1 MLGTHMKMPRSFAL
15 AALAAL
21 LAGAPGTALAGAPVP
36 QHVSVIKLTHMDI
49 LRNGQPSGRMSL
61 GVGTTLDVDGVDGDY
76 VLVHIR
82 LLKGRVPAADTD
94 FDAMA
99 AAPEGAIPQRAAP
112 PPGDGGSPAPSSAP
126 PKAAPPKPASA
137 SAPPAAKPMATSAA
151 DSPGTNPD
159 FGQAA
164 RPMPRR
170 PGPAFSGTFL
180 FCFAAVFILMIASQW
195 RLNVKAG
202 KPGWACLVPFYNMI
216 VYLQIAGK
224 PTWWILLYFVP
235 LVNIV
240 VSVMS
245 VLAFAGK
252 FGKGTGF
259 ALGIVF
265 LPFVFLPILAF
276 GDDPYIG

>member
-1 MLGTHMKMPRSFAL
+1 MKMPRSFAL
-15 AALAAL
+15 AVLAAL
-21 LAGAPGTALAGAPVP
+21 LAGSLGTALAAAPVP

-61 GVGTTLDVDGVDGDY
+61 GLGTTLDVDGVDGDY
-76 VLVHIR
+76 ILVHIR

-99 AAPEGAIPQRAAP
+99 AAPEGSMPPKMAP
-112 PPGDGGSPAPSSAP
+112 PAGDGASPAPSSAAS
-126 PKAAPPKPASA
+126 KAAPPKQASSPAPA
-137 SAPPAAKPMATSAA
+137 AAKPVAA
-151 DSPGTNPD
+151 APAPDSPRTNPG
-159 FGQAA
+159 FGVAA
-164 RPMPRR
+164 RPMGRR
-170 PGPAFSGTFL
+170 PGPAFSGRFL
-180 FCFAAVFILMIASQW
+180 LCFAAFFILMIASQW

-202 KPGWACLVPFYNMI
+202 KPGWACLVPIYNMI

-240 VSVMS
+240 ISVMS
-245 VLAFAGK
+245 VIAFAGK

-259 ALGIVF
+259 ALGIIF
-265 LPFVFLPILAF
+265 LPFIFLPILAF